1 MEDNGRYDE
10 DGKGHPTYEMLLA
23 VSCLRDRPKCLS
35 LKPMVGMESR
45 PEVTVNAGNKM
56 SRAT

>member
-1 MEDNGRYDE
+1 MERYDE

-35 LKPMVGMESR
+35 LKTMVGMESR